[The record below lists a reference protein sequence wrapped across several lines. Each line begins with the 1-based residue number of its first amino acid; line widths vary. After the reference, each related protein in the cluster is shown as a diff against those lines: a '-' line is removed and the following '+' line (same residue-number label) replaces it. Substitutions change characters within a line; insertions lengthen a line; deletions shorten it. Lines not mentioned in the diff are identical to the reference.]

1 MHFFYNI
8 HSMNIEFRNKVFCF
22 VTVLN
27 ASWSFFFWQLN
38 QTHPVFFWGL
48 DVLKVIGVVDDPA
61 LCVIPYEGETD
72 F

>member
-1 MHFFYNI
+1 MLVGVVVYFLASKPDTSDFFG
-8 HSMNIEFRNKVFCF
+8 
-22 VTVLN
+22 
-27 ASWSFFFWQLN
+27 
-38 QTHPVFFWGL
+38 GL